1 MVHFKIG
8 SPKQQQLCSLTS
20 LIILINAFINLE
32 YMEILGKAHTCEQIS
47 CNMHGSK
54 VTQNAT

>member
-20 LIILINAFINLE
+20 LIILINAFINLK
-32 YMEILGKAHTCEQIS
+32 YMIF
-47 CNMHGSK
+47 
-54 VTQNAT
+54 